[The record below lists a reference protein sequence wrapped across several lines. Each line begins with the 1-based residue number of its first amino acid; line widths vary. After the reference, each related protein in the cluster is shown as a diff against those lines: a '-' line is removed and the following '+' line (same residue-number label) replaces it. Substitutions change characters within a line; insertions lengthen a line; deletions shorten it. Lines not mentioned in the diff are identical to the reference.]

1 MRKEQK
7 VKISMNKVT
16 SQKENYGI
24 IQRYLKE
31 GSKRGKH
38 KLMKHEINI

>member
-16 SQKENYGI
+16 SQKESYRI

-31 GSKRGKH
+31 GRK
-38 KLMKHEINI
+38 

>member
-16 SQKENYGI
+16 SQKENENYTKIFEGTK
-24 IQRYLKE
+24 KE
-31 GSKRGKH
+31 S
-38 KLMKHEINI
+38 INY